1 MGSEMCIRD
10 RVNLREPWR
19 CRFYRRGVDLSGIIF
34 VVLAVAWAVYL
45 IPKALKHHDEVART
59 RSIDRFSS
67 AMRVLAR
74 REPVNRRDARLV
86 VTPARAAGNPRVLA
100 PTRPASAVETGV
112 TEGTDSPGV
121 ETQVE
126 VSVRPAV
133 PRARIVA
140 RRKAARAAARRRRLL
155 LTVLLLCT
163 AVTAG
168 VAAFGLAP
176 WWSVAIPAGLTLVYL
191 LLCRTQVRRES
202 LHDFDLLDQ
211 RPAQEDE
218 ATLVP
223 RRAVEA
229 EEGEPAAAE
238 VAQVA
243 VAVGHVDEFGVAEF
257 DDTEDTVGIEVAL
270 LDAIMIPTEDGG
282 SLWDP
287 LPVTLPTYVTK
298 PKARRTVR
306 TIDLGEPGT
315 WTSGRTAEDTEIV
328 ARAEAE
334 QAETK
339 AAGEGDQQRAVGS

>member
-1 MGSEMCIRD
+1 M
-10 RVNLREPWR
+10 
-19 CRFYRRGVDLSGIIF
+19 
-34 VVLAVAWAVYL
+34 VLAVAWAVYL

-100 PTRPASAVETGV
+100 PTRPASAVETAVTAV
-112 TEGTDSPGV
+112 TEGTDSPEV

-176 WWSVAIPAGLTLVYL
+176 WWSVAIPGGLTLVYL

-211 RPAQEDE
+211 RPAQQDE
-218 ATLVP
+218 VTLVP
-223 RRAVEA
+223 RRAVRVDVKQ
-229 EEGEPAAAE
+229 GEPAAPAT
-238 VAQVA
+238 VAA
-243 VAVGHVDEFGVAEF
+243 AAHVDEFGVAEF

-315 WTSGRTAEDTEIV
+315 WTSGRTAEDTQIV

>member
-1 MGSEMCIRD
+1 
-10 RVNLREPWR
+10 
-19 CRFYRRGVDLSGIIF
+19 
-34 VVLAVAWAVYL
+34 
-45 IPKALKHHDEVART
+45 
-59 RSIDRFSS
+59 
-67 AMRVLAR
+67 
-74 REPVNRRDARLV
+74 
-86 VTPARAAGNPRVLA
+86 VTV
-100 PTRPASAVETGV
+100 V
-112 TEGTDSPGV
+112 TEGS

-126 VSVRPAV
+126 VRPAV

-163 AVTAG
+163 AATVV
-168 VAAFGLAP
+168 VAAVGVAP
-176 WWSVAIPAGLTLVYL
+176 WWSVAIPGGLTLVYL
-191 LLCRTQVRRES
+191 VLCRTQVRRES

-211 RPAQEDE
+211 RPSQEDE
-218 ATLVP
+218 A
-223 RRAVEA
+223 AVRV
-229 EEGEPAAAE
+229 E
-238 VAQVA
+238 VLQQQVE
-243 VAVGHVDEFGVAEF
+243 VDEHGVAEF

-315 WTSGRTAEDTEIV
+315 WTSGRTAEDSRIV